1 MVKFLS
7 ALLLLFAASCQAPM
21 AGSDCMDCTEQCTD
35 CAEAMACEACAA
47 GEECTDCDAGA
58 VAASMMVAELEECE
72 GGECCAEGEGM
83 KECCAEM
90 GAEACSDSA
99 KEACSDEA
107 AEACSDSDKE
117 ACTEEGN

>member
-21 AGSDCMDCTEQCTD
+21 AGSDCTDCDEQCTD

-47 GEECTDCDAGA
+47 GEECTDCAAGA

-72 GGECCAEGEGM
+72 GGECCAEGEA
-83 KECCAEM
+83 KADACAE
-90 GAEACSDSA
+90 GEAKAEACC
-99 KEACSDEA
+99 E
-107 AEACSDSDKE
+107 
-117 ACTEEGN
+117 EEGN